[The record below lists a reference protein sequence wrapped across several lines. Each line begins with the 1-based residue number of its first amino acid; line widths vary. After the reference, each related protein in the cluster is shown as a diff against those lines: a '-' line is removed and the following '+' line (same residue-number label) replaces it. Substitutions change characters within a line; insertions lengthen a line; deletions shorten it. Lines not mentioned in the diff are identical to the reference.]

1 MVFWLFQILNT
12 LAIGLIASYF
22 LDFYKSK
29 RDLKVDKSLI
39 IVSSMIVFFVLS
51 LFFNNI
57 FFYALPLPVLFVIA
71 VATDINKIRKKRQ
84 KR

>member
-1 MVFWLFQILNT
+1 MFQILNT